1 MDTGIT
7 NFDDAY
13 YAQKAKEIL
22 DSGSFWLITQAGEPA
37 MDNPPLPFWLTALA
51 FSLFGV
57 SSYSAIFFSALFA
70 TGIVLM
76 TYRLSLLLYK
86 DYWIAFASAFVL
98 LFPGIF
104 IDSSRRAM
112 VDIPLAFFVIL
123 AFYSVFKARL
133 LKPWYLVFG
142 FSTAGA
148 ILTKSVL
155 GLFPL
160 AITGAYLIFS
170 RQWREII
177 NPWFLSGCLIALIFG
192 FSWHFVNWQYY
203 GQEFI
208 DVHFGALIFNR
219 SFGEIEDSFYFLGY
233 AEDFLRNYW
242 PWLPIALVGLTQF
255 GKRGFVGKDDTSLL
269 LFLWPVLAFLIMST
283 SKNHTIR
290 YLLMIFP
297 ALAIIIAKTVSAWLG
312 PDKKNQALAI
322 MVGVIAITILFVNA
336 TPFRAKV
343 TLAQSSKEVREIA
356 AIVNLNTPANQ
367 KIGNYRLTEWNP
379 KHAMLFYSNRILER
393 NIVKNPE
400 EVLKRLSSKPEK
412 TWLTST
418 EEFGKLKIQYPNK
431 IYLIQANS
439 KFAFF
444 TSMKNQKNISYDFS
458 NMQLPVVK

>member
-1 MDTGIT
+1 M
-7 NFDDAY
+7 
-13 YAQKAKEIL
+13 
-22 DSGSFWLITQAGEPA
+22 
-37 MDNPPLPFWLTALA
+37 
-51 FSLFGV
+51 
-57 SSYSAIFFSALFA
+57 
-70 TGIVLM
+70 
-76 TYRLSLLLYK
+76 
-86 DYWIAFASAFVL
+86 
-98 LFPGIF
+98 
-104 IDSSRRAM
+104 
-112 VDIPLAFFVIL
+112 
-123 AFYSVFKARL
+123 
-133 LKPWYLVFG
+133 
-142 FSTAGA
+142 
-148 ILTKSVL
+148 
-155 GLFPL
+155 
-160 AITGAYLIFS
+160 
-170 RQWREII
+170 
-177 NPWFLSGCLIALIFG
+177 
-192 FSWHFVNWQYY
+192 NWQYY

-208 DVHFGALIFNR
+208 DVHFGLLIFNR
-219 SFGEIEDSFYFLGY
+219 GFEGIEDPFYFLGY
-233 AEDFLRNYW
+233 AKDFLINYW
-242 PWLPIALVGLTQF
+242 PWLPIALVGLAQF
-255 GKRGFVGKDDTSLL
+255 GKRSFVEKDVTSLL
-269 LFLWPVLAFLIMST
+269 LFLWPVLAFLVMST

-297 ALAIIIAKTVSAWLG
+297 ALAIIIAITVSAWLG

-322 MVGVIAITILFVNA
+322 MVGVIAITTLFVNA

-444 TSMKNQKNISYDFS
+444 TSQKNQKYISYDFS
-458 NMQLPVVK
+458 DMPLPIIR